1 MAMPVAVRRAASRPT
16 SLAASLASLAER
28 LLTPHG
34 IDRYLELIDPM
45 LVRRE
50 IRGEVVALRRPTRDS
65 ITLTVRPSTAWQG
78 FLAGQFVRVTVDIDG
93 VRRTRCY
100 SPAGSAHRDGEL
112 EFTVKAHEDGLVSR
126 HLHEHGH
133 VGMVLGLSP
142 ADGAFALPERRP
154 DSIVLIAGGSGITPV
169 LSMLRTLV
177 DERYPGEVSL
187 LYYARTPADVPYAEE
202 LDELASRRGVRIH
215 VRHTASGGHFTAE
228 HLRRVAPWF
237 AGATTYLCGPP
248 PLMEAV
254 RTVYADAGIDRQLHT
269 EEFTPPAP
277 TFDAAGVGG
286 RIRFTRSGTEV
297 DNDGRTLLE
306 QAEAAGLSPEHGCRM
321 GICFSCTQRKLSGPV
336 RTATGEESAE
346 ENEQIQ
352 LCVTAAAGDVDIDC

>member
-1 MAMPVAVRRAASRPT
+1 MAIRAAVRRAAARSGT
-16 SLAASLASLAER
+16 QASSLASLAER

-34 IDRYLELIDPM
+34 VDRYLELIDPM

-65 ITLTVRPSTAWQG
+65 ITLTVRPSRAWQG
-78 FLAGQFVRVTVDIDG
+78 FAAGQFVRVTVDIDG

-112 EFTVKAHEDGLVSR
+112 EFTVKAHEGGLVSR

-133 VGMVLGLSP
+133 VGMVLGLSH
-142 ADGAFALPERRP
+142 ADGTFALPEQRP

-187 LYYARTPADVPYAEE
+187 LYYARTPADMPYAEE

-215 VRHTASGGHFTAE
+215 VRHTAADGHFTAD

-237 AGATTYLCGPP
+237 ARATTYLCGPP

-254 RTVYADAGIDRQLHT
+254 RTLYADAGIAGQLHT
-269 EEFTPPAP
+269 EEFTPPVL
-277 TFDAAGVGG
+277 TVAASEAGG
-286 RIRFTRSGTEV
+286 RIRFTRSGV
-297 DNDGRTLLE
+297 DVANDGRTLLE
-306 QAEAAGLSPEHGCRM
+306 QAEDAGLSPDHGCRM
-321 GICFSCTQRKLSGPV
+321 GICFSCTQRKVSGVV
-336 RTATGEESAE
+336 RTASGGESAE
-346 ENEQIQ
+346 DDEEIQ